1 MYQEPVTYVVG
12 NNKRIIYM
20 AISDKDFIVAIELG
34 SSKISGIAGK
44 KKDGTMQILAYV
56 EEKTTGCVRRGVVY
70 NIEKTYQSVN
80 SIIAKLEAILKTKIM
95 RAYVGLGGQSV
106 RSYKCVVKR
115 NLLTQSYIT
124 NDVIDAIRQESCEI
138 PFSDYEMLENYPQE
152 YIVDSSVIA
161 DPVGVMGTN
170 IEGEYLDVI
179 AKHNLRANIDTVFA
193 NTSVDVV
200 EELISPLQLA
210 NNVLTDAEKRSGCA
224 LVDLGAETTTLVVYK
239 NNIIRYLVT
248 IPLGCNNINKDLS
261 TLPIDEAEAEDVK
274 LKYGDACQECDAP
287 EEADNQ
293 FYTTTDGRQIDVVTI
308 KSVIEARM
316 SEILANISNQIINSD
331 YSGKLL
337 AGIVI
342 TGGGSNMKNIV
353 KAFVKATK
361 IDKVRVANKV
371 NQVVVKTSNA
381 SGIALDSAQTTSI
394 VSLLLAGTVPC
405 GGDAF
410 DGRPDM
416 FDQQMKEEERRRR
429 QEEADAAAA
438 AEAQDAAAF
447 DGVKADIRSA
457 YDKVQKQIFELDKY
471 GRDKKVR
478 QNAKNLSLNI
488 LDEAIGEKYEK
499 AAQALEGK
507 DKFKQS
513 LKEGADLAEMLK
525 KAVDELTDLVNKTS
539 KENSAWGRF
548 TRAIADIVNEDN
560 N

>member
-1 MYQEPVTYVVG
+1 M
-12 NNKRIIYM
+12 
-20 AISDKDFIVAIELG
+20 
-34 SSKISGIAGK
+34 
-44 KKDGTMQILAYV
+44 
-56 EEKTTGCVRRGVVY
+56 
-70 NIEKTYQSVN
+70 
-80 SIIAKLEAILKTKIM
+80 
-95 RAYVGLGGQSV
+95 
-106 RSYKCVVKR
+106 
-115 NLLTQSYIT
+115 
-124 NDVIDAIRQESCEI
+124 
-138 PFSDYEMLENYPQE
+138 
-152 YIVDSSVIA
+152 
-161 DPVGVMGTN
+161 
-170 IEGEYLDVI
+170 
-179 AKHNLRANIDTVFA
+179 
-193 NTSVDVV
+193 
-200 EELISPLQLA
+200 
-210 NNVLTDAEKRSGCA
+210 
-224 LVDLGAETTTLVVYK
+224 
-239 NNIIRYLVT
+239 
-248 IPLGCNNINKDLS
+248 
-261 TLPIDEAEAEDVK
+261 
-274 LKYGDACQECDAP
+274 
-287 EEADNQ
+287 
-293 FYTTTDGRQIDVVTI
+293 
-308 KSVIEARM
+308 
-316 SEILANISNQIINSD
+316 
-331 YSGKLL
+331 
-337 AGIVI
+337 
-342 TGGGSNMKNIV
+342 
-353 KAFVKATK
+353 KATK

-457 YDKVQKQIFELDKY
+457 YDKVQKQILELDKY

>member
-1 MYQEPVTYVVG
+1 
-12 NNKRIIYM
+12 M

-34 SSKISGIAGK
+34 SFKISGIAGK
-44 KKDGTMQILAYV
+44 KKDGTMQILAYA
-56 EEKTTGCVRRGVVY
+56 EEKTSGCVRRGVVY

-80 SIIAKLEAILKTKIM
+80 NIITKLESVLKTKIT

-106 RSYKCVVKR
+106 RSYKCVIKR

-152 YIVDSSVIA
+152 FVVDSSIIA

-170 IEGEYLDVI
+170 IEGEFLDVI
-179 AKHNLRANIDTVFA
+179 AKHNLRANIETVFA
-193 NTSVDVV
+193 NTNVDVV

-224 LVDLGAETTTLVVYK
+224 LIDLGAETTTLVVYK
-239 NNIIRYLVT
+239 NNIVRYLVT
-248 IPLGCNNINKDLS
+248 IPLGSNNINKDLS
-261 TLPIDEAEAEDVK
+261 TLPIDEAESEEVK
-274 LKYGDACQECDAP
+274 LKYGDACRESDAL
-287 EEADNQ
+287 EESENQ
-293 FYTTTDGRQIDVVTI
+293 SYTTTDGRQIDVATI
-308 KSVIEARM
+308 KNVIEARI
-316 SEILANISNQIINSD
+316 SEIVANISNQIINSD

-371 NQVVVKTSNA
+371 NQMVVKTSNA
-381 SGIALDSAQTTSI
+381 SSIALDSAQTTSI

-416 FDQQMKEEERRRR
+416 FDQQMKEEERRKR

-438 AEAQDAAAF
+438 AEAQDAQAF
-447 DGVKADIRSA
+447 ESVKAEIRVA
-457 YDKVQKQIFELDKY
+457 YDKVQKQILELEKY
-471 GRDKKVR
+471 GREKKVR
-478 QNAKNLSLNI
+478 QDAKMLSLNI

-525 KAVDELTDLVNKTS
+525 KAVDELTDKVNKAL
-539 KENSAWGRF
+539 KENSLWGRV
-548 TRAIADIVNEDN
+548 TRTLSDIVDDN

>member
-1 MYQEPVTYVVG
+1 
-12 NNKRIIYM
+12 M

-34 SSKISGIAGK
+34 SFKISGIAGK
-44 KKDGTMQILAYV
+44 KKDGTMQILAYA
-56 EEKTTGCVRRGVVY
+56 EEKTSGCVRRGVVY

-80 SIIAKLEAILKTKIM
+80 NIITKLESVLKTKIT

-106 RSYKCVVKR
+106 RSYKCVIKR

-152 YIVDSSVIA
+152 FVVDSSIIA

-170 IEGEYLDVI
+170 IEGEFLDVI
-179 AKHNLRANIDTVFA
+179 AKHNLRANIETVFA
-193 NTSVDVV
+193 NTNVDVV

-210 NNVLTDAEKRSGCA
+210 NNVLTDAEKRSGCV
-224 LVDLGAETTTLVVYK
+224 LIDLGAETTTLVVYK
-239 NNIIRYLVT
+239 NNIVRYLVT
-248 IPLGCNNINKDLS
+248 IPLGSNNINKDLS
-261 TLPIDEAEAEDVK
+261 TLPIDEAEAEEVK
-274 LKYGDACQECDAP
+274 LKYGDASRESDAL
-287 EEADNQ
+287 EESENLS
-293 FYTTTDGRQIDVVTI
+293 YTTTDGRQIDVATI
-308 KSVIEARM
+308 KNVIEARI
-316 SEILANISNQIINSD
+316 SEIVANISNQIINSD

-371 NQVVVKTSNA
+371 NQMVVKTSNA
-381 SGIALDSAQTTSI
+381 SSIALDSAQTTSI

-416 FDQQMKEEERRRR
+416 FDQQMKEEERRKR

-438 AEAQDAAAF
+438 AEAQDAQAF
-447 DGVKADIRSA
+447 DSVKAEIRVA
-457 YDKVQKQIFELDKY
+457 YDKVQKQILELEKY
-471 GRDKKVR
+471 GREKKVR
-478 QNAKNLSLNI
+478 QDAKMLSLNI